1 MRQVLA
7 DTDPVFTPS
16 SVTASVGDSILF
28 LFESGNHS
36 VTQSTF
42 DNPCERL
49 SGGFDSGYEANIDNA
64 DATTPNY
71 TISVTSSNS
80 ECKHTAKLISTITT
94 PSQWCYD
101 LRGENQYFR

>member
-1 MRQVLA
+1 DL
-7 DTDPVFTPS
+7 VFTPS
-16 SVTASVGDSILF
+16 SVNASVGDSILF

-49 SGGFDSGYEANIDNA
+49 SGGLDSGYEANVNNA
-64 DATTPNY
+64 DTTTPNY

-80 ECKHTAKLISTITT
+80 EWFYSKQGTECEDGMVFALN
-94 PSQWCYD
+94 PSSAQP
-101 LRGENQYFR
+101 